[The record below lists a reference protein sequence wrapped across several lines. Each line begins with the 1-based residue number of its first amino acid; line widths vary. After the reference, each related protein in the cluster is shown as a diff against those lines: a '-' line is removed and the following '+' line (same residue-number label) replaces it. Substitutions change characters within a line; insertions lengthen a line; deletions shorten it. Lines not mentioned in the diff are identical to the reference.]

1 MTNADGLPSPRDPDP
16 RHLYIADD
24 GTKTVV
30 ALLAPDV
37 DGTAERTTLGGIT
50 TVRPHP
56 VTRAATPHGRVETL
70 PAEVQLSAP
79 RSGGARIALLGSGSG
94 VVAGGAAMYLLSPWA
109 GLPVIAAGIA
119 VSGWQALRRHF
130 RVEQTWTAGHR
141 VLRHYEDQRAFR
153 AAAADAR
160 FTLSQWPALC
170 RHLPLEDP
178 SPTLTRTLWDL
189 AQLLVDRAAV
199 RETRARLLQAGRG
212 VPPTSAVGIDVAAR
226 CRQSD
231 DALTRLNAAIEDRL
245 QHLSRLATEVDLFV
259 RQEQALIHAR
269 ATLRD
274 ADQVIGSINGPGTE
288 TGTAAEEL
296 AERTAAVIGAYQD
309 LTGTSNEP

>member
-109 GLPVIAAGIA
+109 GLT
-119 VSGWQALRRHF
+119 ALRP
-130 RVEQTWTAGHR
+130 
-141 VLRHYEDQRAFR
+141 DQRDSPSR
-153 AAAADAR
+153 HPPSR
-160 FTLSQWPALC
+160 SGPRSLRLAL
-170 RHLPLEDP
+170 
-178 SPTLTRTLWDL
+178 
-189 AQLLVDRAAV
+189 
-199 RETRARLLQAGRG
+199 
-212 VPPTSAVGIDVAAR
+212 AAR
-226 CRQSD
+226 R
-231 DALTRLNAAIEDRL
+231 
-245 QHLSRLATEVDLFV
+245 
-259 RQEQALIHAR
+259 
-269 ATLRD
+269 
-274 ADQVIGSINGPGTE
+274 GW
-288 TGTAAEEL
+288 
-296 AERTAAVIGAYQD
+296 
-309 LTGTSNEP
+309 